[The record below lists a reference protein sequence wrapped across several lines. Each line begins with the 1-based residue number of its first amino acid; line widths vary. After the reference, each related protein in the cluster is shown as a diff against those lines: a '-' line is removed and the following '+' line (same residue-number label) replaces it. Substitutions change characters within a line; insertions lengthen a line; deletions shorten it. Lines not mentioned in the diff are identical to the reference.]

1 MTTTVTSHRSRP
13 PAQPAS
19 LRARRL
25 PPYAAPA
32 IAVAALAL
40 AAVLVYGTGIG
51 GPVLVVA
58 LAAVLYLAGLFAA
71 ANAVED
77 VGRPATAPGAR

>member
-1 MTTTVTSHRSRP
+1 MTTTVTSHRTRP

-25 PPYAAPA
+25 PRYAAPA

-40 AAVLVYGTGIG
+40 SAVVVYGAGIG

-58 LAAVLYLAGLFAA
+58 LGAALYLIGLFAA
-71 ANAVED
+71 ANAVE
-77 VGRPATAPGAR
+77 GRRSAATAPGAR